1 MKAQLTRTAELLSLY
16 TRNPSIELRNQLVQ
30 LNAGLVRK
38 IARQISRQS
47 AEPYEDL
54 QQVGFMGL
62 IRAIERFN
70 LRKGCAFSSFAV
82 PYIRGEILNFL
93 RDKGSAIRIPRR
105 WQELYRRSKKLRSE
119 LAIVLGHQP
128 SEAEMAEA
136 LEVSLQEWR
145 ECRTAVRNRLLL
157 SLDATVDR
165 ETEGSVRLEETLAD
179 PRDRTRQHWQEER
192 WQLQGAIDQLEG
204 TTQAAIECIFL
215 RNLSRKEAARQI
227 GVSPITITRHVQKGV
242 SQLVSLL
249 QPPVAV

>member
-16 TRNPSIELRNQLVQ
+16 SRNPSIELRNQLVQ
-30 LNAGLVRK
+30 LNSGLVRK
-38 IARQISRQS
+38 IARQISQQS

-70 LRKGCAFSSFAV
+70 LRKGYAFSSFAV

-93 RDKGSAIRIPRR
+93 RDRGSAIRIPRR
-105 WQELYRRSKKLRSE
+105 WQELYRKSKKLRQE
-119 LAIVLGHQP
+119 LAIALGHQP
-128 SEAEMAEA
+128 NEGEMAKA
-136 LEVSLQEWR
+136 LGVSLQEWR
-145 ECRTAVRNRLLL
+145 ECRIAARNRSLL
-157 SLDATVDR
+157 SLDVTVDR
-165 ETEGSVRLEETLAD
+165 ETEGSMRLEETLAD
-179 PRDRTRQHWQEER
+179 ARDRTRQHWQEER
-192 WQLQGAIDQLEG
+192 WQLQGAIAQLEG

-215 RNLSRKEAARQI
+215 QNLSRKEAARQM

-242 SQLVSLL
+242 NQLVSLL